1 MDALTAAR
9 SLDIALLALLW
20 VPAATAAGPSS
31 ASTSPAAAL
40 GCASRSLASAGWAG
54 AGGASTSVSA
64 AGAFFVG
71 PLNQFD
77 RDAPALLAF
86 AGAGRGAALVGAFL
100 VAAVLL
106 ATGALP
112 LALFAGAGA
121 AVGPAASPWSSR
133 KADVTGPNDFQVAS
147 ASGVAGY
154 APCVLRSARRAGA
167 PYHS

>member
-1 MDALTAAR
+1 MAAR
-9 SLDIALLALLW
+9 SLDMALLW

-31 ASTSPAAAL
+31 SSVDGAGAGAAL
-40 GCASRSLASAGWAG
+40 GCASKSFAGAGWAG
-54 AGGASTSVSA
+54 AGGASTSVFA
-64 AGAFFVG
+64 ADAFFVG

-86 AGAGRGAALVGAFL
+86 AGAGLGAALVGAFL

-121 AVGPAASPWSSR
+121 AVG
-133 KADVTGPNDFQVAS
+133 
-147 ASGVAGY
+147 
-154 APCVLRSARRAGA
+154 
-167 PYHS
+167 